1 MTERPLLR
9 MRSEELWLGYDAYDD
24 TPFSIGS
31 S

>member
-1 MTERPLLR
+1 MTESSMFRV
-9 MRSEELWLGYDAYDD
+9 RSGELWLGYDAYDD